1 MKLRYLFSAIL
12 ASVLMFTGCVQESI
26 DSFEDIKLSQTYLL
40 IPEAGGSVKLTI
52 DSKVDWE
59 FVTTETW
66 PKYTEKVDGKD
77 VVKDAWLSVDKM
89 AGFAGVTEV
98 TFTAEKAEAGREFEL
113 QIKAGNKSQFVRVRQ
128 GSMVAEEAKCEDVIA
143 GPDGKTYIVQGI
155 CTKIAN
161 DYYGNWYMNDGTGEI
176 YIYGTVNADGDY
188 DWESFDIEEG
198 DSVKVEGP
206 KTTFNEVVELVG
218 VSVIKVVKT
227 LLKLPEK
234 SYMAELGGETFD
246 IKLAYKGK
254 GVFYNI
260 PEEYKSWVSVENMEF
275 KAGTPSKLEPNPAD
289 TAIVYIKVLENEG
302 KTRQGAVEFSSSN
315 GESTSISLYNFA
327 QAGIATIAE
336 VIADT
341 EIDAQAVVAGQVVA
355 KHGNGVIVSDETA
368 SIYVYSPETTL
379 EVGNNVV
386 LAGTFGNNFGTIQI
400 KNIEI
405 KSNDKA
411 TAQPVHAAPI
421 NLQYQADYD
430 ALGTFSKDNPI
441 TISYIKVRGVVEKD
455 DYGVYIKV
463 GTSEIRTCLYKTATD
478 YTEKVG
484 KTVVVTAYLMGYN
497 SNYKYYQVIE
507 TSVAEVTDELP
518 AITLTEIKDV
528 AAGETTY
535 TVAGVVVAVGQAAYV
550 MADATGNLLVHG
562 YNHGRKVME
571 KVRVTGIASHYSG
584 YSTNT
589 LQLVSSSTDL
599 IAVGSSWTYA
609 PTVLDATAFDAW
621 IGKDPSTAT
630 EVQVT
635 GTVVK
640 SDSYLNINVEGST
653 KLATF
658 KYVDTAEYE
667 KFIDKKVVIKGY
679 VMGTYQRLSILPYSV
694 TEVTE

>member
-1 MKLRYLFSAIL
+1 
-12 ASVLMFTGCVQESI
+12 
-26 DSFEDIKLSQTYLL
+26 
-40 IPEAGGSVKLTI
+40 
-52 DSKVDWE
+52 
-59 FVTTETW
+59 
-66 PKYTEKVDGKD
+66 
-77 VVKDAWLSVDKM
+77 
-89 AGFAGVTEV
+89 
-98 TFTAEKAEAGREFEL
+98 
-113 QIKAGNKSQFVRVRQ
+113 
-128 GSMVAEEAKCEDVIA
+128 
-143 GPDGKTYIVQGI
+143 
-155 CTKIAN
+155 
-161 DYYGNWYMNDGTGEI
+161 
-176 YIYGTVNADGDY
+176 
-188 DWESFDIEEG
+188 
-198 DSVKVEGP
+198 
-206 KTTFNEVVELVG
+206 
-218 VSVIKVVKT
+218 
-227 LLKLPEK
+227 
-234 SYMAELGGETFD
+234 
-246 IKLAYKGK
+246 
-254 GVFYNI
+254 
-260 PEEYKSWVSVENMEF
+260 VENMEF

-315 GESTSISLYNFA
+315 GESTSISLYKFA

-386 LAGTFGNNFGTIQI
+386 LAGTFVNNFGTIQI

-441 TISYIKVRGVVEKD
+441 TISHIKVRGVVEKD

-463 GTSEIRTCLYKTATD
+463 GTSEIRICLYKTATD

-571 KVRVTGIASHYSG
+571 KVRVTGTASHYSG

-599 IAVGSSWTYA
+599 IAVGRR
-609 PTVLDATAFDAW
+609 VFDGGEDADIQKAAF
-621 IGKDPSTAT
+621 
-630 EVQVT
+630 
-635 GTVVK
+635 
-640 SDSYLNINVEGST
+640 Y
-653 KLATF
+653 
-658 KYVDTAEYE
+658 
-667 KFIDKKVVIKGY
+667 
-679 VMGTYQRLSILPYSV
+679 LSIHAMPPF
-694 TEVTE
+694 T